1 MAIIL
6 DIDHEAGDLSEW
18 DYLTTDGG
26 DMSAAAGAALAGSN
40 YGMSLLIDDTNVLRA
55 TAAFTPG
62 GGATSL
68 RFRFYIDPNS
78 LTMANGDSFLL
89 LTLLTNGSAT
99 ILEIWMEYSSS
110 TYQFRVVY
118 RDDAA
123 TTVETDAGLTFSD
136 AEHYVEVLINRAT
149 TDSSSDADFEVWID
163 GGPVA
168 SASGVDLYDAF
179 NDAAYIRMGAH
190 YGIDAGTSGTFYLDE
205 IVLRDDD
212 TEIGPV
218 SSGVTITPA
227 AGSAVAATVL
237 GGVSAPVTLT
247 PSPASAVAVTT
258 LGGVSASLTLTPD
271 PASALAGSFSLY
283 GVGAFYFEVAVDL
296 DGDGD
301 WSGEGEDLTGC
312 VHGLDLSNGMS
323 AAYQTLGKSQA
334 TLTLINVDGRFSPE
348 HENALSGFTLGR
360 VVRVRVS
367 AAGSLVE
374 LFRGAIT
381 KIDPRAGGKG
391 ARRCTVTCEGWL
403 SRMRQQPFELPLQTS
418 QRADQ
423 IAAAIIEAVGAYPP
437 GYGSE
442 DAYTHFET
450 GVETFPYFADNL
462 DDNARVYDALRVLA
476 ASEATGRFFQER
488 DGRLRFWDRRYLMK
502 RHAVQAT
509 FEDTMAEM
517 DYAYGAEIR
526 NQVVVKYHPRQY
538 EGDGPYVLSRHD
550 EGIKFRNAQEE
561 KEIYLRYSDESD
573 ITVSTS
579 NPITPERRVDFWG
592 NNKEDGSGDL
602 DFSGALSV
610 SAEHFGTYSKWTVG
624 NGGLSFC
631 LAAGATQRGADRIT
645 DRGRQEVRR
654 SDDESIASY
663 GLHPHT
669 IDTQAQPSHNVARA
683 LAYWTVGKFSQ
694 PRGEIKRLT
703 IRPLRDAALRA
714 QAVER
719 QIGDRIRLKETQ
731 TGVDA
736 DYFIV
741 GERWRV
747 GEGAKEVEVSWVVE
761 PAAVHQC
768 LLLGVTGFCE
778 MGSNSRMGY

>member
-1 MAIIL
+1 MTRIF
-6 DIDHEAGDLSEW
+6 DETFEATGYDETWTGEVVGSGSTVNEDASTGDVSSPSGWGSQCLK
-18 DYLTTDGG
+18 LVTTG
-26 DMSAAAGAALAGSN
+26 
-40 YGMSLLIDDTNVLRA
+40 
-55 TAAFTPG
+55 
-62 GGATSL
+62 
-68 RFRFYIDPNS
+68 
-78 LTMANGDSFLL
+78 
-89 LTLLTNGSAT
+89 
-99 ILEIWMEYSSS
+99 
-110 TYQFRVVY
+110 
-118 RDDAA
+118 DDAA
-123 TTVETDAGLTFSD
+123 VYQEDGIGSPTKSFLRIEVVVT
-136 AEHYVEVLINRAT
+136 AESLANGEQNVLLAVY
-149 TDSSSDADFEVWID
+149 DSSWGEAYSLWLEQDGSGNLVFAAYPRYDTSNYASFSSDPISLNTRYRIEFKWDSEDDDEFEWRIDGVTQDVQALDTGHSPNIDFFTVGFLYNIDAAATAYIDLFAIDDADWVGAETADVTVSP
-163 GGPVA
+163 GAA
-168 SASGVDLYDAF
+168 SALST
-179 NDAAYIRMGAH
+179 
-190 YGIDAGTSGTFYLDE
+190 TSGPT
-205 IVLRDDD
+205 
-212 TEIGPV
+212 
-218 SSGVTITPA
+218 
-227 AGSAVAATVL
+227 
-237 GGVSAPVTLT
+237 
-247 PSPASAVAVTT
+247 
-258 LGGVSASLTLTPD
+258 VSASLTISPD
-271 PASALAGSFSLY
+271 PAAAVAGTFSLY
-283 GVGAFYFEVAVDL
+283 GVGPLTFEVAVDL
-296 DGDGD
+296 DGDQD
-301 WSGEGEDLTGC
+301 WSGGGEDLTGY
-312 VHGLDLSNGMS
+312 VQGLDFSNGMS

-334 TLTLINVDGRFSPE
+334 TLTLINVEGRFSPE
-348 HENALSGFTLGR
+348 HANALSGFTLGR

-367 AAGSLVE
+367 TAGGVVE

-391 ARRCTVTCEGWL
+391 KRRCAVTCEGWL

-476 ASEATGRFFQER
+476 ASEATGRFYQER

-502 RHAVQAT
+502 RYAIQAT

-538 EGDGPYVLSRHD
+538 EGDGPYVLSTHD

-579 NPITPERRVDFWG
+579 DPITPERRVDFWG

-624 NGGLSFC
+624 NGGLSFW

-719 QIGDRIRLKETQ
+719 QIGDRIKLKETQ